1 MTNSDI
7 EDGGQLHIQTGSK
20 ATLTQIEAQMAALK
34 QQYGIAGGSMSH
46 KRGTL
51 CAALFDVGD
60 GSGPQWFRAR
70 IEGTARG
77 GDVEVKYID
86 HGNSATVA
94 GSKLRPLDRC
104 VLVSMQ

>member
-1 MTNSDI
+1 MP
-7 EDGGQLHIQTGSK
+7 
-20 ATLTQIEAQMAALK
+20 
-34 QQYGIAGGSMSH
+34 H

-104 VLVSMQ
+104 VSTSVYTDVFFALHNQTVRCIVVLSLVF